1 MKQSIVLSMV
11 VVVAVGL
18 GVWPTYA
25 LRVRA
30 ANVRPEVV
38 AAVTQ
43 GRGADARPEALATG
57 GALLILASILRRN
70 LPGRTK

>member
-11 VVVAVGL
+11 IAVAVML

-25 LRVRA
+25 WRVRA

-38 AAVTQ
+38 AVKTT

-57 GALLILASILRRN
+57 GALLVLASILRRN
-70 LPGRTK
+70 LPGRAK